1 MKYNKKS
8 YNKVKMKQNIN
19 SNFFESVYKAIT
31 VENHYYTCDFL
42 LNKTLYVKYQF
53 SIKHL

>member
-19 SNFFESVYKAIT
+19 SNFFESMYKTIT

-42 LNKTLYVKYQF
+42 SEN
-53 SIKHL
+53 IAGENG